1 MMKKWAIIVV
11 VMGMLIGLFGCGKN
25 TSTPEQIA
33 ERYLERKYEKTFIV
47 SKLTKKDAGSFQTPE
62 YSGFAYEEGNPEL
75 QFKVWVSDDKKHVY
89 DAYYSAQLLPAI
101 NSWLQERAEEQWD
114 SVRVAAIPD
123 VLRYHADADYAPDDF
138 MDFLSEESVVFQIYL
153 ILPEEELT
161 METYRGFDEAI
172 KKYFRGYNKLLFVS
186 ENQMETT
193 LEDVI
198 RSSDH
203 EVSIMI
209 GSSESVIADK
219 LKDMRG

>member
-47 SKLTKKDAGSFQTPE
+47 SELTKKDAGSFQTPE

-123 VLRYHADADYAPDDF
+123 VLRYHADADYASDDF